1 MFGKVLSINPNES
14 PAQLQLLRIYRYY
27 IVENRK
33 NCGDVKK
40 EEELQKKVS
49 NILNQIVYE
58 KIPVAIYLEIVNLV
72 KNQPLNSDENL
83 NTCLWKPFGYFKKV
97 VTLYAETNIFE
108 HIYGIVGE
116 LSDALAYQEPAFFIE
131 WFNKVGHPVDNNK
144 MRKAV
149 IQIYASAIKIFGK
162 NGEDYSNY
170 IQILERC
177 WQDWKTEKV
186 TAFNYNIVIKMYIS
200 VGIYDKAEKELK
212 EIYNENNEW
221 HLKFMAQIHQG
232 SGALEEALDDITKA
246 IGIYDKN
253 VKSDGKYKFAFLRD
267 KAEIL
272 HNMGNNDCIDV
283 LKQAI
288 KEVTDKE
295 LKKEWEKVLESWIHD
310 R

>member
-1 MFGKVLSINPNES
+1 MLITFHIGKFYNWNYEYEKAQELFVKVLSVNPNES
-14 PAQLQLLRIYRYY
+14 SAQLQLLRIYRHY

-40 EEELQKKVS
+40 DEELQKKVS

-83 NTCLWKPFGYFKKV
+83 NTCLWKPFGYFKKI
-97 VTLYAETNIFE
+97 VTLYAQTNIFE
-108 HIYGIVGE
+108 HIYGIAGE

-131 WFNKVGHPVDNNK
+131 WFNKVDHPVDNNK

-149 IQIYASAIKIFGK
+149 IKIYASAIKIFGK
-162 NGEDYSNY
+162 KGEDYSNY

-186 TAFNYNIVIKMYIS
+186 TVTAFNYNIVIKMYIS
-200 VGIYDKAEKELK
+200 IGIYDKAEKELK

-232 SGALEEALDDITKA
+232 SGALEEAFDNITKA
-246 IGIYDKN
+246 IEIYDKN
-253 VKSDGKYKFAFLRD
+253 IKSDGKYKFAFLRD

-272 HNMGNNDCIDV
+272 YNMGMMIV
-283 LKQAI
+283 KMF
-288 KEVTDKE
+288 
-295 LKKEWEKVLESWIHD
+295 
-310 R
+310 

>member
-1 MFGKVLSINPNES
+1 
-14 PAQLQLLRIYRYY
+14 
-27 IVENRK
+27 
-33 NCGDVKK
+33 
-40 EEELQKKVS
+40 
-49 NILNQIVYE
+49 
-58 KIPVAIYLEIVNLV
+58 
-72 KNQPLNSDENL
+72 
-83 NTCLWKPFGYFKKV
+83 
-97 VTLYAETNIFE
+97 
-108 HIYGIVGE
+108 
-116 LSDALAYQEPAFFIE
+116 
-131 WFNKVGHPVDNNK
+131 
-144 MRKAV
+144 
-149 IQIYASAIKIFGK
+149 
-162 NGEDYSNY
+162 
-170 IQILERC
+170 
-177 WQDWKTEKV
+177 
-186 TAFNYNIVIKMYIS
+186 MYIS

-272 HNMGNNDCIDV
+272 YNMENDDCKDV